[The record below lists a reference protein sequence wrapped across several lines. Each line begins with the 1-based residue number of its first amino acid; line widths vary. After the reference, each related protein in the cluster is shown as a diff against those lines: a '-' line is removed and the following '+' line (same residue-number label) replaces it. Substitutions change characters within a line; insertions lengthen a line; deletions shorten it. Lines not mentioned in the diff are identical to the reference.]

1 VNSKLKPPT
10 APGSTIQTQH
20 NGGANHAAQTYTK
33 KQKLKAVQDIISQK
47 KRPTQVAR
55 ELNASENS
63 LIKWSKLY
71 AKKSETAFQSVV
83 DEAQTLSRERL
94 LEKKIAELERVLGQT
109 SFENSVMRT
118 ALDLLKRTNGS
129 E

>member
-1 VNSKLKPPT
+1 MPHK
-10 APGSTIQTQH
+10 
-20 NGGANHAAQTYTK
+20 TYTK
-33 KQKLKAVQDIISQK
+33 EQKLKAVQDIISQK

-55 ELNASENS
+55 ELNASENT
-63 LIKWSKLY
+63 LIKWRKLY
-71 AKKSETAFQSVV
+71 AEKGETAFQSVV
-83 DEAQTLSRERL
+83 DEVQTLSRERL